1 MSEQA
6 GQHAMS
12 RGLRLTRSAGGLA
25 LAVAMVAVVAGAGW
39 GVLRMLRGGDTYTL
53 VATFDD
59 VGDLVAG
66 HSVQVADVRVG
77 SITGIELTD
86 DFRARLTMEVDSAVR
101 LPAGKTSALLRTTSL
116 LGEKFVE
123 LRPPEGDRSGPF
135 LADGD
140 TVDKTGEAP
149 ELEFIAEQA
158 VNVLGAVS
166 SNDIASL
173 IETGAVGFG
182 ERGPEINALLG
193 DLATFT
199 GALASR
205 TGDITRIIDRLGEAG
220 ETLADGSDELDA
232 LLLNLADTT
241 DLLVENKER
250 TLTALDELSRLAR
263 IQNTEVFEPYLA
275 DVQRQLVQVDAIL
288 EVVAGSSAELGS
300 LVDWLDQFTV
310 KIPSAVPGDYVQ
322 NFSWFIGDP
331 NDPNYSG

>member
-1 MSEQA
+1 MIEQP
-6 GQHAMS
+6 GRHARS
-12 RGLRLTRSAGGLA
+12 RRLRVSRTASSIA
-25 LAVAMVAVVAGAGW
+25 LAVAMVTVVAGAGW
-39 GVLRMLRGGDTYTL
+39 GLMVWIRGGETYTL

-86 DFRARLTMEVDSAVR
+86 DFRARLTMEVDSDVR
-101 LPAGKTSALLRTTSL
+101 LPAGKTTALLRTTSL

-123 LRPPEGDRSGPF
+123 LRPPEGRREGPL

-140 TVDKTGEAP
+140 TVEETGEAP

-158 VNVLGAVS
+158 VNVLGAVT
-166 SNDIASL
+166 SNDIATL

-182 ERGPEINALLG
+182 DRGAEISALLG

-205 TGDITRIIDRLGEAG
+205 TGAITRIIDRLGEAG
-220 ETLADGSDELDA
+220 ATLADGTDELDA

-241 DLLVENKER
+241 NLLVENKQR

-263 IQNTEVFEPYLA
+263 IQNTEVFAPYLA
-275 DVQRQLVQVDAIL
+275 DVQRQLTQVDAIL
-288 EVVAGSSAELGS
+288 DVVAGSSAEVEGV
-300 LVDWLDQFTV
+300 VDWLDQFTIR
-310 KIPSAVPGDYVQ
+310 IPPAVPGEYVQ
-322 NFSWFIGDP
+322 NFSWFVFP
-331 NDPNYSG
+331 NDPNYEG